1 MGPFL
6 KTILIIMLI
15 YYGIK
20 FFGRLLAPVLL
31 QRVVN
36 KMQERFQQQYQN
48 PQNPSQEEG
57 KVTLKKTNISTKTKS
72 DDVGDYVDF
81 EEVEE

>member
-1 MGPFL
+1 MGLLKFL
-6 KTILIIMLI
+6 FWLLFF
-15 YYGIK
+15 YYLLKICA
-20 FFGRLLAPVLL
+20 RILAPILMK
-31 QRVVN
+31 RFAN

-48 PQNPSQEEG
+48 AQNPPQEEG
-57 KVTLKKTNISTKTKS
+57 KVTLEKTKPSAQVKS

>member
-1 MGPFL
+1 MGFL
-6 KTILIIMLI
+6 RTILIIMLI

-20 FFGRLLAPVLL
+20 FLGRLLAPVLL
-31 QRVVN
+31 KRFAK
-36 KMQERFQQQYQN
+36 KMQDRFQQQYQN
-48 PQNPSQEEG
+48 PENPPQEEG
-57 KVTLKKTNISTKTKS
+57 KVTLEKTNTSTKTKL